1 MGFIFRNS
9 FKEVIPM
16 VFPKLGTHQ
25 GGHKVCYY
33 QQKGGEF
40 TNSPLPVSITDSAVS
55 LPTLLSPS
63 FLGLLEPS

>member
-1 MGFIFRNS
+1 
-9 FKEVIPM
+9 M